1 MSTTRLPVAGS
12 TTEPERAA
20 SPPRTVLFGWG
31 FRPFFLAAGIY
42 AFAPLLVWLFEFST
56 GTDLTARWS
65 AMFFHGHEMVFGFAA
80 AAVTGFLLTA
90 VPNWTGT
97 DRVHGPKLA
106 ALAAL
111 WLAGRVA
118 MWCSAWLP
126 AWLVTVV
133 DLALFPTLALT
144 LAGPLIRAKRARNMP
159 FPVLLLVL
167 FAANLLT
174 HLQVLGVAHTMR
186 LGLHLGIYVL
196 VMLILIVG
204 GRITPAFTSGAL
216 RKAGSGLELRPAF
229 RYEPVATIGAAA
241 LALVLDLAKAPA
253 AWTASVSLLAGLLVA
268 WRLFRWRS
276 VRTWRWP
283 IVWILHIGYGFVA
296 LGFLTRAVDG
306 FFGVMTATT
315 TLHAFTAGAIGTMIL
330 AVMTRAALGHSGRTI
345 VASPPIVIAYLLVVA
360 GALVRV
366 FTPELVAPAKYPQ
379 AVVIGGV
386 IWAAGYLLFTV
397 IYAPI
402 LIRPRVDGRPG

>member
-167 FAANLLT
+167 FAGGSYFKWFPLRGLT
-174 HLQVLGVAHTMR
+174 SDNWAQLSWPER
-186 LGLHLGIYVL
+186 
-196 VMLILIVG
+196 ILDY
-204 GRITPAFTSGAL
+204 FWH
-216 RKAGSGLELRPAF
+216 
-229 RYEPVATIGAAA
+229 
-241 LALVLDLAKAPA
+241 LALPI
-253 AWTASVSLLAGLLVA
+253 TAM
-268 WRLFRWRS
+268 
-276 VRTWRWP
+276 
-283 IVWILHIGYGFVA
+283 A
-296 LGFLTRAVDG
+296 LGAF
-306 FFGVMTATT
+306 ATT
-315 TLHAFTAGAIGTMIL
+315 TLLTKNSFLDEIRKQYVLTARMKGLNERQVLYGHVFRNAMLIIIAGFPGAFIGAFFAGSLLIETIFTLDG
-330 AVMTRAALGHSGRTI
+330 LGLLGFESI
-345 VASPPIVIAYLLVVA
+345 VNRDYPVVFATLYIFSLMGLLVN
-360 GALVRV
+360 
-366 FTPELVAPAKYPQ
+366 
-379 AVVIGGV
+379 
-386 IWAAGYLLFTV
+386 
-397 IYAPI
+397 
-402 LIRPRVDGRPG
+402 LISDLTYTWVDPRIDFESRDV